1 MGNQRPIVSKPF
13 MIIGGHN
20 DSRDGEVVYQDC
32 FYGELG
38 PMTRSV
44 FLPEPS
50 AEFDKV
56 MDLSYLSRYGTP
68 EIEQRESMYYEYE
81 ADCVARY
88 GPAGQGVSKYWFY
101 RLANDLTYKE
111 RYTADSIWRRLHE
124 FYKSLDKQALKPA
137 SQPATQPHERIYQV
151 HSR

>member
-1 MGNQRPIVSKPF
+1 MSNQRPIVSKPF

-44 FLPEPS
+44 FLPKPI
-50 AEFDKV
+50 DDLNKV
-56 MDLSYLSRYGTP
+56 MDLGFLSRYGTP
-68 EIEQRESMYYEYE
+68 EIEQRESVYYEYE

-88 GPAGQGVSKYWFY
+88 GPGVSKYWFY
-101 RLANDLTYKE
+101 RLANDLTHKE
-111 RYTADSIWRRLHE
+111 RYTSDHIWRRLHE
-124 FYKSLDKQALKPA
+124 FYKSLD
-137 SQPATQPHERIYQV
+137 E
-151 HSR
+151 

>member
-56 MDLSYLSRYGTP
+56 MDLSYLPRCGTP

-88 GPAGQGVSKYWFY
+88 GPAGQGNSKYWFY
-101 RLANDLTYKE
+101 RLVNDLTYKE
-111 RYTADSIWRRLHE
+111 RYTADSVWRRLHE
-124 FYKSLDKQALKPA
+124 FYKSLDKQALKPTT
-137 SQPATQPHERIYQV
+137 QPATQPHERIYQV
-151 HSR
+151 NSR

>member
-1 MGNQRPIVSKPF
+1 MGNKRPIVSKPF

-50 AEFDKV
+50 AEFNKV

-68 EIEQRESMYYEYE
+68 EIRQRESVYYEYE

-88 GPAGQGVSKYWFY
+88 GPGVSKYWFY

-111 RYTADSIWRRLHE
+111 RYTADHIWQRLHE
-124 FYKSLDKQALKPA
+124 FYKSLDNKAHSHTPA
-137 SQPATQPHERIYQV
+137 SNLTP
-151 HSR
+151 